1 MAYGGW
7 ATVADSSAGRLK
19 RSYERNL
26 GHSRFWAGVAA
37 ALLGAFLLFIAEEL
51 WEISQDPKLSI
62 PVDEAAFVVGVV
74 VLTAAFGVSGT
85 ISLVFRILYRRNDA
99 ELTRIEQYNQEV
111 TR

>member
-1 MAYGGW
+1 M
-7 ATVADSSAGRLK
+7 ADSGAGRLK

-51 WEISQDPKLSI
+51 WEISRDPKLSI

-74 VLTAAFGVSGT
+74 ILTAAFGVSCT
-85 ISLVFRILYRRNDA
+85 MSLMFMIFYRRNDA
-99 ELTRIEQYNQEV
+99 ELARIEQENQEA
-111 TR
+111 